1 MMNRSKSRSM
11 FVTASAMVA
20 LAGTSLAQQN
30 VSGGGRIL
38 DANLSRTEGRI
49 NARASTLDDQLRLNN
64 AIITGQAGAGRSF
77 RGSVGYRATDQ
88 FGGTSSTDST
98 YAFRR
103 DSVGSSFSGLGLR
116 TSDALRYQFGMT
128 SGGAGSGGASAGFG
142 TIVPQTP
149 VATGGGGIQG
159 GPTSMRSTSDWATAA
174 TLRPVVIG
182 SRQDELGAQYL
193 AKASPLTGI
202 RWVKVADSPL
212 GPATPVGPTALTPG
226 ATPAPNTAGPTGVTP
241 QAVPVPGSGTPTSP
255 TTPAVQD
262 QKPTPPPA
270 AMVPSSRLEPTNV
283 RTESIAYTRVMD
295 RLTTSY
301 EALEAKKAPE
311 QPKAPPVNEALVR
324 LRRLLGQEPAAADS
338 KTTPR
343 ATDRPTDNPTDRPS
357 EKSDSKPDENAAK
370 PTDTLEEFKDPAVVA
385 LVKSLRSNAD
395 MRMETLMA
403 VGKASEL
410 NTNEPAVYAGF
421 MKAGEEALAKSRF
434 FVAEDQFNRALGAMS
449 RDPLARVGR
458 THAQIGAGLYLSAS
472 ANLRS
477 LLAQH
482 PEMLAQRYGDA
493 LLPKPERMDRIIE
506 QLRLEMESSTGSL
519 GRESGLLIAYL
530 GYQRGMP
537 TLVSFGLDG
546 FLERIAPEDAGKTDR
561 ALHETLRLAWLG
573 DWVPAAVPEK
583 APQPTTPQNQAPAK

>member
-1 MMNRSKSRSM
+1 MMNRSRTRSM
-11 FVTASAMVA
+11 FVNAAAMVA

-64 AIITGQAGAGRSF
+64 AIITGQAGAGRAF

-103 DSVGSSFSGLGLR
+103 DSVGSSFSGMGLR

-128 SGGAGSGGASAGFG
+128 SGGAGSAAGFG
-142 TIVPQTP
+142 AIVPQTP
-149 VATGGGGIQG
+149 VATGGGGFQG

-182 SRQDELGAQYL
+182 ARQDELGAQYL

-212 GPATPVGPTALTPG
+212 GPATPAGPTALTPG
-226 ATPAPNTAGPTGVTP
+226 ATPAPSTAVPTGAIP
-241 QAVPVPGSGTPTSP
+241 SAVPMPDSGTPTAP

-262 QKPTPPPA
+262 QKPTATPTPPA
-270 AMVPSSRLEPTNV
+270 TMVPTSRVEPTSV

-324 LRRLLGQEPAAADS
+324 LRRLLGQEPPAGADP
-338 KTTPR
+338 KTTAR
-343 ATDRPTDNPTDRPS
+343 ATDRAQEKPS
-357 EKSDSKPDENAAK
+357 EKSDAKPSENAAK

-403 VGKASEL
+403 VGKASEI
-410 NTNEPAVYAGF
+410 NTNEPAAYAGF

-449 RDPLARVGR
+449 RDPLARIGR

-506 QLRLEMESSTGSL
+506 QLRLEMESSTGTL

-546 FLERIAPEDAGKTDR
+546 FLERIAPDDAGETDR
-561 ALHETLRLAWLG
+561 ALNETLRLAWLG
-573 DWVPAAVPEK
+573 DWVPAAVPDK
-583 APQPTTPQNQAPAK
+583 AAPTTTPQNQVPAK